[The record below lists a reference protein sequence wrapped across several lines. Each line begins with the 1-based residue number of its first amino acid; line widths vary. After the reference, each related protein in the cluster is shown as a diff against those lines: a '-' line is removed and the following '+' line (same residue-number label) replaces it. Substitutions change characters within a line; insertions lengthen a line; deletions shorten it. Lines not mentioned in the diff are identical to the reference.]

1 MSSEH
6 LTNEQLQ
13 SFVDGMLP
21 ANEAASATVHLRI
34 CSRCRNASAAL
45 RRLDMTLRNLPIANL
60 GGDFTRNVLTRLDI
74 VPKSPVLF
82 RVVENLAYVFGM
94 MIVLGVMLA
103 VFVLT
108 GVIDSTQVSNTQT
121 FLNNAGD
128 AVAEQTSHFVTSF
141 ASVLQSYLPFIFGN
155 GNLKIAVMGTA
166 TVGMLVVLD
175 KFLKRKILR

>member
-21 ANEAASATVHLRI
+21 PNEAASVTVHLRI
-34 CSRCRNASAAL
+34 CSRCRNAAAAL
-45 RRLDMTLRNLPIANL
+45 QRLDTTLRNLPIANL

-74 VPKSPVLF
+74 VPKSPMLF
-82 RVVENLAYVFGM
+82 QVVENLAYVFGM

-108 GVIDSTQVSNTQT
+108 GVVDSSQVSNTQT
-121 FLNNAGD
+121 LLNNASD
-128 AVAEQTSHFVTSF
+128 EVAEQTAHFVASF
-141 ASVLQSYLPFIFGN
+141 ASALQSYLPFIFGN
-155 GNLKIAVMGTA
+155 GNLKIAIMGTI

-175 KFLKRKILR
+175 RFLKRRILR